1 MSFLIVLVVS
11 VILVIMVAS
20 ETVQTK
26 KGQPEPAEL
35 DMGMSSTVYKMNPIR
50 IIMIP

>member
-1 MSFLIVLVVS
+1 MSFLIVLVAA
-11 VILVIMVAS
+11 VIVVIMVAP

-35 DMGMSSTVYKMNPIR
+35 DMGMSSTVCKMNPIR
-50 IIMIP
+50 IIIIP